1 MNLLQA
7 MVFGIIQGLTEFLP
21 VSSSAHLDLYGAL
34 SGAVFAPDQQVA
46 YFAILHLGSLAAVLV
61 LFWRDVGQL
70 ARAVP
75 GTVRKVLTG
84 RWGLFRLYEKLL
96 CMLAVATVPAGLVGV
111 LFEKQIEAAFN
122 SITMIGFCLVLTGI
136 VLWLTR
142 YIPTGTT
149 GVAGMGIAKALAVG
163 LAQALAILPGLS
175 RSGMTI
181 SAALFM
187 GIDREIAA
195 RFSFLLSLPVV
206 AGAGLLK
213 LAKIDWSAA
222 TSDFVVAAVVGML
235 FAAISSYAA
244 LRWLLGW
251 VRHGKLWWFAPY
263 LWLTGLTALA
273 VREWL
278 VALG

>member
-222 TSDFVVAAVVGML
+222 TSDF
-235 FAAISSYAA
+235 
-244 LRWLLGW
+244 
-251 VRHGKLWWFAPY
+251 
-263 LWLTGLTALA
+263 
-273 VREWL
+273 
-278 VALG
+278 